1 VQGTELLN
9 AVVGSSERAISRL
22 FAQARACAPC
32 LLLIDQVLIIPIL
45 KCVAVCCSVL
55 QCIAVCCSVYS
66 VLQRTCLFAQAR
78 MCAPCLLLNDQG
90 PHHSNVAMCC
100 SVLQR
105 TRHFASVRAGSRV
118 CAVPAMNQSF
128 PERIFIVELA
138 CERNNVRVV
147 CVRER

>member
-1 VQGTELLN
+1 
-9 AVVGSSERAISRL
+9 
-22 FAQARACAPC
+22 
-32 LLLIDQVLIIPIL
+32 
-45 KCVAVCCSVL
+45 VL
-55 QCIAVCCSVYS
+55 QCVQCVAANVSVRAGSHVRAVP
-66 VLQRTCLFAQAR
+66 A
-78 MCAPCLLLNDQG
+78 LNDQG